1 MATRE
6 EVERFLNRFFQ
17 KLKIFSIIF
26 WDNREKNHSTLFAL
40 DISPR
45 KRIEV
50 IKSITVDD
58 YSEGPIIDTLHDF
71 GEIWVFGKDV
81 KGQEVYIKI
90 TMGKENSST
99 ICISFHIA
107 EHPMKYPHKK
117 KGE

>member
-71 GEIWVFGKDV
+71 GE
-81 KGQEVYIKI
+81 
-90 TMGKENSST
+90 M
-99 ICISFHIA
+99 
-107 EHPMKYPHKK
+107 
-117 KGE
+117 